1 MAKIY
6 NSVTEMVGKTPLL
19 MLSCLAKKYKIKAN
33 ILAKCEFYNPA
44 FSIKDRAAL
53 RMIED
58 AEKSGKVNAD
68 TVFLEATS
76 GNTGIGLAAMCA
88 AKGYKL
94 VITMPENMSKER
106 ILLMRHLGAEV
117 ILTPAEDGMKGAIAK
132 ADLLAEKNPNV
143 LLLSQ
148 FSNQANPDA
157 HRFGTSIEIF
167 EDTGG
172 EVDVLVATVG
182 TSGTLSGIASTL
194 RSYNPDLYVV
204 AVEPKNSP
212 VLSGGE
218 AGVHHIP
225 GIGAGFVPELYDATL
240 VDEVIDV
247 EDEKAL
253 ELTKEVARVEGLPIG
268 ISAGA
273 AVYAALEV
281 AKRDNMKG
289 KNIVV
294 ILPDAVE
301 RYLSLGFFD

>member
-1 MAKIY
+1 MANVYTSADQLI
-6 NSVTEMVGKTPLL
+6 GKTPLL
-19 MLSCLAKKYKIKAN
+19 ELTHIEKALGLKAT
-33 ILAKCEFYNPA
+33 ILAKLEYFNPA
-44 FSIKDRAAL
+44 GSVKDRIAKA
-53 RMIED
+53 MIDE
-58 AEKSGKVNAD
+58 AEASGKLKPGSVII
-68 TVFLEATS
+68 EPTS
-76 GNTGIGLAAMCA
+76 GNTGIGLAAICA

-132 ADLLAEKNPNV
+132 ADLLVEKNPNV
-143 LLLSQ
+143 LLLNQ

-172 EVDVLVATVG
+172 EVDVLVAAVG

-212 VLSGGE
+212 VLNGGE

-225 GIGAGFVPELYDATL
+225 GIGAGFVPELYDAGL

-253 ELTKEVARVEGLPIG
+253 ELTKEVAQIEGLPIG

-273 AVYAALEV
+273 AVYAALDV